1 MWQFW
6 FSPQRSKQCD
16 SQPHLLARHTETDL
30 DDSLPRFPRSCL
42 PIKENVQILQV
53 DEGKAEGGTLMCHEC
68 HVWLLH
74 SQLFMVIFHIHS
86 PESFLVC
93 LKGVKFR
100 LRRPWSNNKWPV
112 VFFESLNSPRHAVCQ
127 TDRRPAGWK
136 EKLHSQ
142 ERVTVKKKQK
152 SESILF
158 IPDVPMVCEWQFSYP
173 IVAAFSFFYV
183 PYLTNICHWGTNFWL
198 ISTGLVFT
206 VYESLKKFRHFIYM
220 AGLLH

>member
-100 LRRPWSNNKWPV
+100 LRRPWSNNKRPV

-127 TDRRPAGWK
+127 TEDEEDLLGEKKSYTVRR
-136 EKLHSQ
+136 
-142 ERVTVKKKQK
+142 
-152 SESILF
+152 
-158 IPDVPMVCEWQFSYP
+158 
-173 IVAAFSFFYV
+173 
-183 PYLTNICHWGTNFWL
+183 
-198 ISTGLVFT
+198 GLQ
-206 VYESLKKFRHFIYM
+206 LKKNKNQRAFFLFLMCQWCVNDNFHTLLWQHFLFFMFLI
-220 AGLLH
+220 